1 MRFEWICMVNLQKQ
15 YVKFPGGLDT
25 SVKNLPKQ
33 ITNLENITQAYRL
46 MMPTTTMSE
55 IQSWMFQNSYRVYQT
70 LWQIGS
76 MKII

>member
-1 MRFEWICMVNLQKQ
+1 MVNLQKQ

-55 IQSWMFQNSYRVYQT
+55 IQS
-70 LWQIGS
+70 
-76 MKII
+76 